1 MCTFSRLAFCS
12 VLLPL
17 SRCRRKGRPS
27 CQQDFYY
34 LPLGS
39 LPSPHPLGPPTPSSD
54 ELRAPFL
61 EISYNFSSFRPP
73 VSPPPSPRPAIPS
86 FPVLPAACLKS
97 CKCVLKRAQML
108 DCSLRSGPIGSLI
121 ARTAA
126 AGASPRLV
134 SSFHTAA
141 FLRHLAA
148 DAY

>member
-34 LPLGS
+34 LLLGS
-39 LPSPHPLGPPTPSSD
+39 LPSPPSVRPLPPQMSFEHHFWRLAIISAPSGLLSAPR
-54 ELRAPFL
+54 RAL
-61 EISYNFSSFRPP
+61 
-73 VSPPPSPRPAIPS
+73 AQLIPS

-97 CKCVLKRAQML
+97 CKCVFKRAQML